1 MRNVI
6 ECKDVEVIE
15 VGFERTVSREF
26 NSGDMVTVPSGDK
39 AEVLFFAKPEQKYA
53 VLLDSNTT
61 GEVELFEASELTK
74 CAEGCKDMREL
85 ILNQLAS
92 MRLDEGEAVQNAF
105 ESSIE
110 ELINQYED
118 DSVTEICVQDVI
130 VSNFD
135 KAKVVIDDDL
145 LAELE
150 CKWDDLFNSAT
161 LEYQNHTEEEQEPKY
176 TDALMRSIVMF
187 AELVRD
193 DYNGTPHCKA
203 RLGELVDEL
212 LAEGYESTEELKVG
226 DTVVT
231 NKKGYHHN
239 VGKVYE
245 LTFDGS
251 YIVTFGGIYIAQ
263 CYDREE
269 LILI

>member
-1 MRNVI
+1 
-6 ECKDVEVIE
+6 
-15 VGFERTVSREF
+15 
-26 NSGDMVTVPSGDK
+26 
-39 AEVLFFAKPEQKYA
+39 
-53 VLLDSNTT
+53 
-61 GEVELFEASELTK
+61 
-74 CAEGCKDMREL
+74 MREL
-85 ILNQLAS
+85 ILSQLAS

-105 ESSIE
+105 ESSVE

-135 KAKVVIDDDL
+135 KAKVAIDDDL

-150 CKWDDLFNSAT
+150 CKWDDLFDSAT
-161 LEYQNHTEEEQEPKY
+161 LEYQESIGLELIGNAHTEPY
-176 TDALMRSIVMF
+176 TDELMRSIVMF

-193 DYNGTPHCKA
+193 DYNGTPHCKD

-269 LILI
+269 LIKLGGAR

>member
-1 MRNVI
+1 
-6 ECKDVEVIE
+6 
-15 VGFERTVSREF
+15 
-26 NSGDMVTVPSGDK
+26 
-39 AEVLFFAKPEQKYA
+39 
-53 VLLDSNTT
+53 
-61 GEVELFEASELTK
+61 
-74 CAEGCKDMREL
+74 MREL
-85 ILNQLAS
+85 ILSQLAS

-105 ESSIE
+105 ESSVE

-118 DSVTEICVQDVI
+118 DSVTEIHVQDVI
-130 VSNFD
+130 VANFD
-135 KAKVVIDDDL
+135 KAKVSIDDDL

-176 TDALMRSIVMF
+176 EDALMRSISMF
-187 AELVRD
+187 GALVSN

-212 LAEGYESTEELKVG
+212 LAEGYESTEELNVG
-226 DTVVT
+226 AIVVT
-231 NKKGYHHN
+231 NKKGQHHN

-245 LTFDGS
+245 VTFDGS

-263 CYDREE
+263 CYDRDE